1 MDSFALSEPNYYV
14 IKSENNDLYVIKLSN
29 SANILADVTDNKA
42 VGNETN
48 PEILES
54 AEDKEDDKKEE
65 VTEKPTEVST
75 NSENAVNKTKT
86 GLESTEGNSTDTAKA
101 KGGPEAAD
109 YRIIPG
115 TEIGTDGIQ
124 NFEEYSNDRGFII
137 PEVPMRS
144 PLIYIITIITIY
156 NSVNFCWQ

>member
-14 IKSENNDLYVIKLSN
+14 IQSEKNDLYVIKLSN
-29 SANILADVTDNKA
+29 SANILADVTANKA
-42 VGNETN
+42 VGNQTT

-65 VTEKPTEVST
+65 VTEKPTEVAT
-75 NSENAVNKTKT
+75 NSENAVNETKT
-86 GLESTEGNSTDTAKA
+86 GLESTEGNSTDTAED
-101 KGGPEAAD
+101 GPEAAD
-109 YRIIPG
+109 YRITPG

-137 PEVPMRS
+137 PEVSMRS

-156 NSVNFCWQ
+156 I

>member
-14 IKSENNDLYVIKLSN
+14 IQSEKNDLYVIKLSN
-29 SANILADVTDNKA
+29 SANILADVTANKA
-42 VGNETN
+42 VGNQTT

-75 NSENAVNKTKT
+75 NSENAVNETKT
-86 GLESTEGNSTDTAKA
+86 GLESTEGNSTDTAED
-101 KGGPEAAD
+101 GPEAAD
-109 YRIIPG
+109 YRITPG
-115 TEIGTDGIQ
+115 TVIGTDGIQ

-137 PEVPMRS
+137 PEVSMRS

-156 NSVNFCWQ
+156 I

>member
-14 IKSENNDLYVIKLSN
+14 IQSEKNDLYVIKLSN
-29 SANILADVTDNKA
+29 SANILADVTANKA
-42 VGNETN
+42 VGNQTT

-75 NSENAVNKTKT
+75 NSENAVNETKT
-86 GLESTEGNSTDTAKA
+86 GLESTEGNSTDTAED
-101 KGGPEAAD
+101 GPEAAD
-109 YRIIPG
+109 YRITPG

-137 PEVPMRS
+137 PEVSMRS

-156 NSVNFCWQ
+156 I

>member
-14 IKSENNDLYVIKLSN
+14 IKSEKNDLYVIKLSN

-42 VGNETN
+42 VGNETT

-54 AEDKEDDKKEE
+54 DKDREDDKKEE

-75 NSENAVNKTKT
+75 NSENAVNETKT
-86 GLESTEGNSTDTAKA
+86 GLESTEGNSTDTAED
-101 KGGPEAAD
+101 GPEAAD
-109 YRIIPG
+109 YRITPG
-115 TEIGTDGIQ
+115 TVIGTDGIQ

-137 PEVPMRS
+137 PEVSMRS

-156 NSVNFCWQ
+156 I